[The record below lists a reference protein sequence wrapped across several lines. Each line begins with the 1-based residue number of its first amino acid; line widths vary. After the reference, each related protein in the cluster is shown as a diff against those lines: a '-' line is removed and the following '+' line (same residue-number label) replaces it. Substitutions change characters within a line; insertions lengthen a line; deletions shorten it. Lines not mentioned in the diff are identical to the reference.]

1 MKQLKVMW
9 AWDAN
14 PTQLTQEKME
24 FLLPPNGTDV
34 KKLKQNKEF
43 TSPENACLNK
53 NQWLAFS

>member
-14 PTQLTQEKME
+14 PTQLNQEKME

-53 NQWLAFS
+53 NQ